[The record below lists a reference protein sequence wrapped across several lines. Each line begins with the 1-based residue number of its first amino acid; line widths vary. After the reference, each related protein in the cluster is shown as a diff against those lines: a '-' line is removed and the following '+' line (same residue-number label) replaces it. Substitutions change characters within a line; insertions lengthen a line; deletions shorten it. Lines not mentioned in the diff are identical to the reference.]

1 MNDRIDSMDGV
12 LGGGFFCKFD
22 RSVYFWEGANGRKR
36 CKEEKKLALAG
47 DQVMSK
53 AEKTRQFIIGKAA
66 PIFNKKG
73 VAGTSISDI
82 MEATKLAKGGIYGNF
97 TTKEEIAIEAFD
109 YMVEAVISKMM
120 ELTAQKKSSKDKL
133 FAILE
138 FYRTYPHKPVISG
151 GCPILNFGVEADDNN
166 PVLKKKVKDVIHY
179 FQDSIEKLVQRGID
193 YGEFRQDWDART
205 FAIKMFSMIEGGVL
219 ISRIHGD
226 NRQMSILVD
235 LLQQE
240 IMGYLVR

>member
-1 MNDRIDSMDGV
+1 
-12 LGGGFFCKFD
+12 
-22 RSVYFWEGANGRKR
+22 
-36 CKEEKKLALAG
+36 
-47 DQVMSK
+47 MSK
-53 AEKTRQFIIGKAA
+53 AERTRKFIIGKAA

-97 TTKEEIAIEAFD
+97 TTKEEISIEAFD
-109 YMVEAVISKMM
+109 YMVETIISRIQ
-120 ELTAQKKSSKDKL
+120 ELTAPGKSSKDKL

-151 GCPILNFGVEADDNN
+151 GCPILNFGVEADDTN
-166 PVLKKKVKDVIHY
+166 PVIRKKVKDTIHY
-179 FQDSIEKLVQRGID
+179 FQDSIEKLVRRGIN
-193 YGEFRQDWDART
+193 YGEFSQQWDAQA
-205 FAIKMFSMIEGGVL
+205 FAIKMFSMIQGGIL

-226 NRQMSILVD
+226 NRQMSMLVD

-240 IMGYLVR
+240 ITSYHIH

>member
-1 MNDRIDSMDGV
+1 
-12 LGGGFFCKFD
+12 
-22 RSVYFWEGANGRKR
+22 
-36 CKEEKKLALAG
+36 
-47 DQVMSK
+47 MSK
-53 AEKTRQFIIGKAA
+53 AERTRQFIIGMAA

-97 TTKEEIAIEAFD
+97 ATKEEISMEAFD
-109 YMVEAVISKMM
+109 YMMEAVVARMQ
-120 ELTAQKKSSKDKL
+120 ELTAPKKSSKDKL

-151 GCPILNFGVEADDNN
+151 GCPILNFGAEADDTN
-166 PVLKKKVKDVIHY
+166 PVLRKKVKGAIHY
-179 FQDSIEKLVQRGID
+179 FQESVEKLVHRGIN
-193 YGEFRQDWDART
+193 YGEFSRQWDARV
-205 FAIKMFSMIEGGVL
+205 FAIKMFSMIEGGIL

-226 NRQMSILVD
+226 NRQMSLLVD

-240 IMGYLVR
+240 ITDHLIQ